1 MANELQRVG
10 LVFTSEGAVDFKKTL
25 RQVSDEVSQN
35 RSEFERAKLAW
46 DESTS
51 SMDKLQD
58 RQSYLAKQTATYSDK
73 VSILEQELQRMEQ
86 SESASA
92 EQISKKKQQLEK
104 AKTTLAKYEKG
115 LKDVNK
121 EIESGSAVLK
131 DEMSELDNKM
141 GTLSAAAKENETAFN
156 AVKASWSDS
165 TSKAQK
171 LTEEQMH
178 IVAQMD
184 NYGKQAQVLK
194 QQLELLENAEEK
206 NERAISEK
214 RSELNQAQGA
224 LNEYKSRLSQIDEE
238 LNSSTSKLEKC
249 GKAFEKF
256 SDKVKSAGEKLDK
269 VSKAAVGVGTAALAT
284 VPATQEYRKIMA
296 SLESSS
302 ELAGYSAEETKA
314 SYEKLYGVLGD
325 DQTAATTTANLQALG
340 LSQNELNQVINGA
353 VGAWAKYG
361 DSIPI
366 DGLAESINETVR
378 AGTITGTF
386 ADVVNWGSKEN
397 ERFGVTLKA
406 NTEANKEWN
415 DAVNDCETAEDFFNL
430 AMQDAGSQAER
441 MNLVMQLLSDQGLTQ
456 AGEKW
461 QENNG
466 NLIEGNKAT
475 ANLQEA
481 TAELAETM
489 APIVTNITEIMTQLL
504 EKFNELPEG
513 SKNFVLCGVVAVAAL
528 SPLFKIIGTL
538 TGGVGKFVVGLSKI
552 PGIVSVVG
560 TGLKGLFVILTANP
574 IGIVVAAIAALI
586 AIFVV
591 LYKKCDWFRN
601 GVNKAFEALKNGV
614 KKVIDKIKNFMKF
627 EWKLPKLKLPQVSI
641 KGKFSLSPPSVPK
654 FSIKWNADGVILNK
668 PTLFGMAGG
677 VLQGGGEAGKEA
689 VLPIEK
695 LKRYIKEELQFN
707 NQYLAEVFK
716 EALKELKIICENN
729 IQIGNREIS
738 EIVAKAVMKIIDS
751 NQVGRNVAKGALT

>member
-51 SMDKLQD
+51 SIDKLQD

-249 GKAFEKF
+249 GKAFEKLG
-256 SDKVKSAGEKLDK
+256 DKVKSAGEKLDK
-269 VSKAAVGVGTAALAT
+269 VSKAAIGVGTAALAT

-552 PGIVSVVG
+552 PGVISIVG
-560 TGLKGLFVILTANP
+560 TGAKALWAIL
-574 IGIVVAAIAALI
+574 AAHPLLILI
-586 AIFVV
+586 AV
-591 LYKKCDWFRN
+591 LITLYAKCEWFRD
-601 GVNKAFEALKNGV
+601 GVNKIFKTIANIVKNA
-614 KKVIDKIKNFMKF
+614 INKIKNYMNFKW
-627 EWKLPKLKLPQVSI
+627 ELPKLKLPQVSI

-654 FSIKWNADGVILNK
+654 FSIKWNADGAILNK

-695 LKRYIKEELQFN
+695 LKSYIKEELQFN

>member
-178 IVAQMD
+178 IVTQMD

-249 GKAFEKF
+249 GKAFEKLG
-256 SDKVKSAGEKLDK
+256 DKVKSAGEKLDK

-489 APIVTNITEIMTQLL
+489 APILTNITEIMTQLL

-513 SKNFVLCGVVAVAAL
+513 TKNFVMCGVVAVAAL

-552 PGIVSVVG
+552 PGAISMVG
-560 TGLKGLFVILTANP
+560 TGAKALWAIL
-574 IGIVVAAIAALI
+574 AAHPLLILI
-586 AIFVV
+586 AV
-591 LYKKCDWFRN
+591 LITLYAKCEWFRD
-601 GVNKAFEALKNGV
+601 GVNKIFGTIANIV
-614 KKVIDKIKNFMKF
+614 KRAINKIKSYMDFKW
-627 EWKLPKLKLPQVSI
+627 ELPKLKLPEVSI

-654 FSIKWNADGVILNK
+654 FSMKWNADGAILNK

-689 VLPIEK
+689 VIPIEK
-695 LKRYIKEELQFN
+695 LKSYIKEELQSN

-751 NQVGRNVAKGALT
+751 NQIGRNVAKGALT

>member
-73 VSILEQELQRMEQ
+73 VSILEQELQQMEQ

-249 GKAFEKF
+249 GKAFEKLG
-256 SDKVKSAGEKLDK
+256 DKVKSAGEKLDK

-504 EKFNELPEG
+504 EEFNELPEG
-513 SKNFVLCGVVAVAAL
+513 SKNFILCGVVAVAAL

-538 TGGVGKFVVGLSKI
+538 TGGVGKFVGGLSEI
-552 PGIVSVVG
+552 PGVISVVG
-560 TGLKGLFVILTANP
+560 TGAKALWAIL
-574 IGIVVAAIAALI
+574 AAHPLLILI
-586 AIFVV
+586 AV
-591 LYKKCDWFRN
+591 LVTLYAKCEWFRD
-601 GVNKAFEALKNGV
+601 GVNKIFETIANIVKNA
-614 KKVIDKIKNFMKF
+614 INKIKNYMKF
-627 EWKLPKLKLPQVSI
+627 KWELPKLKLPQVSI

-654 FSIKWNADGVILNK
+654 FSIKWNADGAILNK

-695 LKRYIKEELQFN
+695 LKSYIKEELQFN

-729 IQIGNREIS
+729 IQIGNKEIS
-738 EIVAKAVMKIIDS
+738 EIVAKAVMKIIDN
-751 NQVGRNVAKGALT
+751 NQIGRNVAKGAPI

>member
-73 VSILEQELQRMEQ
+73 VSILEQELQQMEQ

-249 GKAFEKF
+249 GKAFEKLG
-256 SDKVKSAGEKLDK
+256 DKVKSAGEKLDK

-415 DAVNDCETAEDFFNL
+415 DAVNDCQTAEDFFNL

-504 EKFNELPEG
+504 ENFNELPEG
-513 SKNFVLCGVVAVAAL
+513 SKNFILCGVVAVAAL

-552 PGIVSVVG
+552 PGVISVVG
-560 TGLKGLFVILTANP
+560 TGAKALWAIL
-574 IGIVVAAIAALI
+574 AAHPLLILI
-586 AIFVV
+586 AVIIT
-591 LYKKCDWFRN
+591 LYAKCEWFRD
-601 GVNKAFEALKNGV
+601 GVNKIFKTIANIVKNA
-614 KKVIDKIKNFMKF
+614 INKIKNYMKF
-627 EWKLPKLKLPQVSI
+627 KWELPKLKLPQVSI

-654 FSIKWNADGVILNK
+654 FSIKWNADGAILNK

-695 LKRYIKEELQFN
+695 LKSYIKEELQFN

-729 IQIGNREIS
+729 IQIGNKEIS
-738 EIVAKAVMKIIDS
+738 EIVAKVVMKIIDS
-751 NQVGRNVAKGALT
+751 NQIGRNVAKGALT

>member
-25 RQVSDEVSQN
+25 RQVSDEVNQN

-73 VSILEQELQRMEQ
+73 VSILEQELQQMEQ
-86 SESASA
+86 SESAST

-131 DEMSELDNKM
+131 DEMSELDSKM

-249 GKAFEKF
+249 GKAFEKLG
-256 SDKVKSAGEKLDK
+256 DKVKSAGEKLDK

-340 LSQNELNQVINGA
+340 LSQSELNQVIDGA

-456 AGEKW
+456 AGKKW

-513 SKNFVLCGVVAVAAL
+513 SKNFVMCGVVAVAAL

-552 PGIVSVVG
+552 PGAISMIG
-560 TGLKGLFVILTANP
+560 TGAKALWAIL
-574 IGIVVAAIAALI
+574 AAHPLLILI
-586 AIFVV
+586 AV
-591 LYKKCDWFRN
+591 LITLYAKCEWFRD
-601 GVNKAFEALKNGV
+601 GVNKIFGAIANIV
-614 KKVIDKIKNFMKF
+614 KRAINKIKSYMDFKW
-627 EWKLPKLKLPQVSI
+627 ELPKLKLPEVSI

-654 FSIKWNADGVILNK
+654 FSMKWNADGAILNK

-689 VLPIEK
+689 VIPIEK
-695 LKRYIKEELQFN
+695 LKSYIKEELQSN
-707 NQYLAEVFK
+707 NQYLTEVFK

-729 IQIGNREIS
+729 IQIGSRELS
-738 EIVAKAVMKIIDS
+738 EIVAKAVIKIIDN

>member
-73 VSILEQELQRMEQ
+73 VSILEQELQQMEQ

-249 GKAFEKF
+249 GKAFEKLG
-256 SDKVKSAGEKLDK
+256 DKVKSAGEKLDK

-415 DAVNDCETAEDFFNL
+415 DAVNDCQTAEDFFNL

-504 EKFNELPEG
+504 ENFNELPEG
-513 SKNFVLCGVVAVAAL
+513 SKNFILCGVVAVAAL

-552 PGIVSVVG
+552 PGVISVVG
-560 TGLKGLFVILTANP
+560 TGAKALWAIL
-574 IGIVVAAIAALI
+574 AAHPLLILI
-586 AIFVV
+586 AVIIT
-591 LYKKCDWFRN
+591 LYAKCEWFRD
-601 GVNKAFEALKNGV
+601 GVNKIFGTIANIV
-614 KKVIDKIKNFMKF
+614 KRAINKIKSYMDFKW
-627 EWKLPKLKLPQVSI
+627 ELPKLKLPEVSI

-654 FSIKWNADGVILNK
+654 FSMKWNADGAILNK

-689 VLPIEK
+689 VIPIEK
-695 LKRYIKEELQFN
+695 LKSYIKEELQSN

-729 IQIGNREIS
+729 IQIGNKEIS
-738 EIVAKAVMKIIDS
+738 EIVAKVVMKIIDS
-751 NQVGRNVAKGALT
+751 NQIGRNVAKGALT

>member
-10 LVFTSEGAVDFKKTL
+10 LAFTSEGAVDFKKTL

-249 GKAFEKF
+249 GKAFEKLG
-256 SDKVKSAGEKLDK
+256 DKVKSAGEKLDK

-504 EKFNELPEG
+504 EEFNELPEG

-552 PGIVSVVG
+552 PGVISIVG
-560 TGLKGLFVILTANP
+560 TGAKALWAIL
-574 IGIVVAAIAALI
+574 AAHPLLILI
-586 AIFVV
+586 AV
-591 LYKKCDWFRN
+591 LITLYAKCEWFRD
-601 GVNKAFEALKNGV
+601 GVNKIFKTIANIVKNA
-614 KKVIDKIKNFMKF
+614 INKIKNYMNFKW
-627 EWKLPKLKLPQVSI
+627 ELPKLKLPQVSI

-695 LKRYIKEELQFN
+695 LKSYIKEELQFN

-738 EIVAKAVMKIIDS
+738 EIVAKVAMKIIDS

>member
-10 LVFTSEGAVDFKKTL
+10 LAFTSEGAVDFKKTL

-131 DEMSELDNKM
+131 DEMSGLDNKM

-249 GKAFEKF
+249 GKAFEKLG
-256 SDKVKSAGEKLDK
+256 DKVKSAGEKLDK

-504 EKFNELPEG
+504 EEFNELPEG

-552 PGIVSVVG
+552 PGVISIVG
-560 TGLKGLFVILTANP
+560 TGAKALWAIL
-574 IGIVVAAIAALI
+574 AAHPLLILI
-586 AIFVV
+586 AV
-591 LYKKCDWFRN
+591 LITLYAKCEWFRD
-601 GVNKAFEALKNGV
+601 GVNKIFKTIANIVKNA
-614 KKVIDKIKNFMKF
+614 INKIKNYMNFKW
-627 EWKLPKLKLPQVSI
+627 ELPKLKLPQVSI

-695 LKRYIKEELQFN
+695 LKSYIKEELQFN

-738 EIVAKAVMKIIDS
+738 EIVAKVAMKIIDS

>member
-73 VSILEQELQRMEQ
+73 VNILEQELQRMEQ

-92 EQISKKKQQLEK
+92 EQVSKKKQQLEK

-171 LTEEQMH
+171 LTEEQIH

-249 GKAFEKF
+249 GKAFEKLG
-256 SDKVKSAGEKLDK
+256 DKVKSAGEKLDK

-513 SKNFVLCGVVAVAAL
+513 SKNFILCGVVAAAAL

-552 PGIVSVVG
+552 PGVISTVG
-560 TGLKGLFVILTANP
+560 TGAKALWAIL
-574 IGIVVAAIAALI
+574 AAHPLLILI
-586 AIFVV
+586 AV
-591 LYKKCDWFRN
+591 LITLYAKCEWFRD
-601 GVNKAFEALKNGV
+601 GVNKIFGAIANIV
-614 KKVIDKIKNFMKF
+614 KRAINKIKSYMDFKW
-627 EWKLPKLKLPQVSI
+627 ELPKLKLPEVSI

-654 FSIKWNADGVILNK
+654 FSIKWNANGAILNK

-695 LKRYIKEELQFN
+695 LKSYIKEELQFN

-738 EIVAKAVMKIIDS
+738 EIIAKVVMKIIDS

>member
-73 VSILEQELQRMEQ
+73 VSILEQELQQMEQ

-249 GKAFEKF
+249 GKAFEKLG
-256 SDKVKSAGEKLDK
+256 DKVKSAGEKLDK

-340 LSQNELNQVINGA
+340 LSQKELNQVINGA

-415 DAVNDCETAEDFFNL
+415 DAVNNCETAEDFFNL

-441 MNLVMQLLSDQGLTQ
+441 MNLVMQLLSEQGLTQ

-552 PGIVSVVG
+552 PGVISIVG
-560 TGLKGLFVILTANP
+560 TGAKALWAIL
-574 IGIVVAAIAALI
+574 AAHPLLILI
-586 AIFVV
+586 AV
-591 LYKKCDWFRN
+591 LITLYAKCEWFRD
-601 GVNKAFEALKNGV
+601 GVNKIFKTIANIVKNA
-614 KKVIDKIKNFMKF
+614 INKIKNYMNFKW
-627 EWKLPKLKLPQVSI
+627 ELPKLKLPQVSI

-654 FSIKWNADGVILNK
+654 FSIKWNADGAILNK

-695 LKRYIKEELQFN
+695 LKSYIKEELQFN

-738 EIVAKAVMKIIDS
+738 EIIAKVVMKIIDS
-751 NQVGRNVAKGALT
+751 NQAGRNVAKGALT

>member
-73 VSILEQELQRMEQ
+73 VSILEQELQQMEQ

-249 GKAFEKF
+249 GKAFEKLG
-256 SDKVKSAGEKLDK
+256 DKVKSAGEKLDK

-513 SKNFVLCGVVAVAAL
+513 SKNFILCGVVAVAAL

-538 TGGVGKFVVGLSKI
+538 TGGVGKFAVGLSKI
-552 PGIVSVVG
+552 PGVISVVG
-560 TGLKGLFVILTANP
+560 TGAKALWAIL
-574 IGIVVAAIAALI
+574 AAHPLLILI
-586 AIFVV
+586 AV
-591 LYKKCDWFRN
+591 LITLYAKCEWFRD
-601 GVNKAFEALKNGV
+601 GVNKIFKTIANIVKNA
-614 KKVIDKIKNFMKF
+614 INKIKNYMKF
-627 EWKLPKLKLPQVSI
+627 KWELPKLKLPQVSI

-654 FSIKWNADGVILNK
+654 FSIKWNADGAILNK

-695 LKRYIKEELQFN
+695 LKSYIKEELQFN

-729 IQIGNREIS
+729 IQIGNKEIS
-738 EIVAKAVMKIIDS
+738 EIVAKVVMKIIDS
-751 NQVGRNVAKGALT
+751 NQIGRNVAKGALT

>member
-51 SMDKLQD
+51 SIDKLQD

-249 GKAFEKF
+249 GKAFEKLG
-256 SDKVKSAGEKLDK
+256 DKVKSAGEKLDK

-513 SKNFVLCGVVAVAAL
+513 SKNFILCGVVAVAAL

-538 TGGVGKFVVGLSKI
+538 TGGVGKFVGGLSEI
-552 PGIVSVVG
+552 PGVISVVG
-560 TGLKGLFVILTANP
+560 TGAKALWAIL
-574 IGIVVAAIAALI
+574 AAHPLLILI
-586 AIFVV
+586 AV
-591 LYKKCDWFRN
+591 LITLYAKCEWFRD
-601 GVNKAFEALKNGV
+601 GVNKIFKTIANIVKNA
-614 KKVIDKIKNFMKF
+614 INKIKNYMKF
-627 EWKLPKLKLPQVSI
+627 KWELPKLKLPQVSI

-654 FSIKWNADGVILNK
+654 FSIKWNADGAILNK

-695 LKRYIKEELQFN
+695 LKSYIKEELQFN

-729 IQIGNREIS
+729 IQIGNKEIS
-738 EIVAKAVMKIIDS
+738 EIVAKAVMKIIDN
-751 NQVGRNVAKGALT
+751 NQIGRNVAKGAPI